1 MKVRRSYSVVCTSK
15 DGFTLVEMLIT
26 ISICLVLLGLL
37 VMAVQS
43 ARESARRVQCQDRL
57 RQTVLGLLQVVER
70 QKGIPSMVSTKVADS
85 VPNRDPVYCNPLV
98 AVATELN
105 LQFRVRNGVLRFD
118 DIDDQ
123 DDQKEAFPPP
133 FFSCPSN
140 SDRWLA
146 FRLNSGVD
154 PILTI
159 RTLDKYIF
167 AQKKKNSLAL
177 VEDGLSNTAALA
189 ERPASQKRSNR
200 YRAIA
205 LDDTSN
211 SFAEMRNNCRLAFDN
226 NQIYYPPFP
235 GNWWTNSHYQ
245 VRYDHSFQP
254 NSREIDCVNASSPG
268 NLIDVE
274 TRFWISS
281 RSFHR
286 GGVNVA
292 FFDGST
298 RFTKDS
304 IDLSAWRS
312 LGTHNK
318 HDTSI
323 E

>member
-1 MKVRRSYSVVCTSK
+1 MKVRRSSLVVCANK
-15 DGFTLVEMLIT
+15 NGFTLLEMLIT
-26 ISICLVLLGLL
+26 ISICLAILSLL

-57 RQTVLGLLQVVER
+57 RQTMLGLIQVVER
-70 QKGIPSMVSTKVADS
+70 QKGIPSMVGTKVVDS
-85 VPNRDPVYCNPLV
+85 VPNREPVYCNPLV

-118 DIDDQ
+118 DGDDQ
-123 DDQKEAFPPP
+123 TEAFPPQ
-133 FFSCPSN
+133 FFNCPSN

-159 RTLDKYIF
+159 RTLDKYLF
-167 AQKKKNSLAL
+167 AQKQKNSLAL

-200 YRAIA
+200 NRAIA
-205 LDDTSN
+205 MDDTSN
-211 SFAEMRNNCRLAFDN
+211 SFQEMRNNCRLAFDN
-226 NQIYYPPFP
+226 NRIYYPPFP
-235 GNWWTNSHYQ
+235 GDWWTNSHYQ

-254 NSREIDCVNASSPG
+254 NAREIDCVNASAPA

-298 RFTKDS
+298 RFTNDF
-304 IDLSAWRS
+304 IDLNTWRS

-318 HDTSI
+318 HDNSI